1 MGTQLPSLKKAQPP
15 IFCPCPLWSN
25 GCIDYDATWYGG
37 LVPSDTVRWRPYCPQ
52 RGHSTPNF
60 RPMPIVGKRLDGS
73 RCHLVWRQ
81 ASVQATLCYMGTQLR
96 PYGKEHSS
104 PNVYACCAG
113 LVSYAPLLITQLT
126 IVCLLHGR
134 RQACVRKPRPMCIVA
149 KGPPSQLLL
158 STCKFVTNLRIG

>member
-1 MGTQLPSLKKAQPP
+1 M
-15 IFCPCPLWSN
+15 
-25 GCIDYDATWYGG
+25 
-37 LVPSDTVRWRPYCPQ
+37 
-52 RGHSTPNF
+52 
-60 RPMPIVGKRLDGS
+60 
-73 RCHLVWRQ
+73 
-81 ASVQATLCYMGTQLR
+81 ATLLPPKGAQYPQFSANAYCGQTAGWIKMPLSMEAGLGAGHIVLYMGTQLR

>member
-37 LVPSDTVRWRPYCPQ
+37 LVPSDIVRWRPYCPQ

-81 ASVQATLCYMGTQLR
+81 ASVQATLCYTWG
-96 PYGKEHSS
+96 PSS
-104 PNVYACCAG
+104 VRTERSTAAPMSMLVVQDSCLMRRCWLHNLPSCACCTDVGRPASVNRG
-113 LVSYAPLLITQLT
+113 PCVLWRRVPHLSCCWALVSL
-126 IVCLLHGR
+126 
-134 RQACVRKPRPMCIVA
+134 
-149 KGPPSQLLL
+149 
-158 STCKFVTNLRIG
+158 